1 MWRDISIVL
10 VNRRATVCSSS
21 QAYLSVFFMFCLTD
35 CRRSDLIEGLICEYQ
50 GGINGVDSQNDTDSK
65 EGAKLFKLL
74 ESAAEPDFLM
84 ADMSMEELNCF
95 NRYKEKFEV
104 EYCESFLTGRFSS
117 KLK

>member
-1 MWRDISIVL
+1 MIKNKLASLNVDGI
-10 VNRRATVCSSS
+10 CSSS
-21 QAYLSVFFMFCLTD
+21 QTNLSLFNVLFS

-50 GGINGVDSQNDTDSK
+50 GGINGGYSHNDTDSK

-104 EYCESFLTGRFSS
+104 EYRVSLINRP
-117 KLK
+117 L